1 MKEKR
6 SFLWRWCP
14 QPERIR
20 PSRNGIAVR
29 SWLPL
34 VASTLIL
41 SLLAV
46 QGMQM
51 WAPSAVSGMYPNSYG
66 VFPTVEPRSET
77 PVETAPASETT
88 ALVSSDHL
96 TVQFTFPESAEPG
109 RAITISAFTTAKAS
123 KKVNSLSI
131 EIFAYVDKQL
141 VKEAAATV
149 LTDKKVRS
157 GDTWQTT
164 LVAAIPSNAERST
177 MIGTVTEL
185 WEETTSYGYS
195 PYHYSW
201 PYYPYYSHD
210 PYDPYYPYYPFNY
223 TIYYAYEPSY
233 VTVEKSSRQTVP
245 LTYVLATTPEYEELS
260 ARHKELQQEYDTL
273 VAKHN
278 ELSSQYESLRKDYDR
293 TVLEYNQLQSTY
305 NATTLELGNYKIATY
320 ALVLVSVALGAA
332 LVFLLFQ
339 SRRAGQQRKRRD
351 E

>member
-20 PSRNGIAVR
+20 PSRNGIAFR
-29 SWLPL
+29 SWMPL

-51 WAPSAVSGMYPNSYG
+51 WAPSAVSGIYPNSYG

-77 PVETAPASETT
+77 PAATAPASETT
-88 ALVSSDHL
+88 AIVSSDHL

-109 RAITISAFTTAKAS
+109 RTITVTAVTTAKAS

-131 EIFAYVDKQL
+131 EIFAYVDRQL

-149 LTDKKVRS
+149 LTDKKVHS
-157 GDTWQTT
+157 GDTWQTA
-164 LVAAIPSNAERST
+164 LVASIPPNAERST

-185 WEETTSYGYS
+185 WEETTSYYS
-195 PYHYSW
+195 PYYYSW
-201 PYYPYYSHD
+201 PYYPYY
-210 PYDPYYPYYPFNY
+210 PYDPYYPPYPFDH
-223 TIYYAYEPSY
+223 TIYYVYEPSY
-233 VTVEKSSRQTVP
+233 VTTKKSSQQTVP

-273 VAKHN
+273 VVKHS

-305 NATTLELGNYKIATY
+305 NATTLELGNYKIVTY

-332 LVFLLFQ
+332 IVFLFLQ
-339 SRRAGQQRKRRD
+339 SRRAARQPKRRD